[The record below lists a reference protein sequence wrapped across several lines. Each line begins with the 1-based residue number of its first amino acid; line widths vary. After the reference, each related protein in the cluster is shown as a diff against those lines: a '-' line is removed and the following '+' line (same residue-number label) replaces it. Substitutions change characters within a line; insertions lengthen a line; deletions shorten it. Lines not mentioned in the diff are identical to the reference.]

1 MPADIK
7 NRDGIIVVKPRGRI
21 IGAASDEFRQVIQT
35 QLQDASESSNFL
47 FDFMDCPQMD
57 SIGIGALIELH
68 VSIAQM
74 GGQIGVINVS
84 NSIKNT
90 FVTVRL
96 INIFKHFDRE
106 TEAIANLQR

>member
-1 MPADIK
+1 
-7 NRDGIIVVKPRGRI
+7 
-21 IGAASDEFRQVIQT
+21 
-35 QLQDASESSNFL
+35 
-47 FDFMDCPQMD
+47 MD

-84 NSIKNT
+84 NSIKNIL
-90 FVTVRL
+90 VTVRL

-106 TEAIANLQR
+106 TEAIADLQR